1 MLGLILALTLSSGY
15 KSGSAAWQDFNKY
28 ADDLYQQMTAN
39 GAKFDEAGF
48 QTKIKTKAQDMV
60 KGLDANKMDVA
71 GATDWANLFS
81 EADDLGSASTILK
94 RYIKADPKATDLGAA
109 NVTLGGIYV
118 QQGKIKDAEK
128 IAFAGT
134 PELAKTGGQYAGLDA
149 QIAQY
154 YQDKKQDKEA
164 IAFLKKA
171 MDSPAVKGSRSASM
185 LQGTLTQLTMV
196 GTPETELAWLP
207 QKYGDFSSLA
217 DLKGKVVVLDFF
229 AHWCGPCKASMPE
242 MYKITQQYPDLK
254 VVGVTAFYGSFEGKK
269 ASQDEEYKDMD
280 GFMKQYQ
287 IDHPVAY
294 VKNSEMLKYGVTGIP
309 EFVLIGKDGLIKK
322 VQVGYGPGS
331 LDSFSEAIKS
341 ELAK

>member
-1 MLGLILALTLSSGY
+1 MLGLILALTLSTGY

-39 GAKFDEAGF
+39 GAKFDQTGFEA
-48 QTKIKTKAQDMV
+48 KIKVKAQDMV
-60 KGLDANKMDVA
+60 KGLDANKMDVT
-71 GATDWANLFS
+71 GATDWANLFG

-94 RYIKADPKATDLGAA
+94 RYIKAQPGATDLGSATI
-109 NVTLGGIYV
+109 TLGGIYV

-128 IAFAGT
+128 IAFSGT
-134 PELAKTGGQYAGLDA
+134 TALTKTGADYAGLDA

-154 YQDKKQDKEA
+154 YQDKNKEKEA
-164 IAFLKKA
+164 VSFLKKA
-171 MDSPAVKGSRSASM
+171 MDSPTIKGSRGASM
-185 LQGTLTQLTMV
+185 LQGQLTQLTMI

-207 QKYGDFSSLA
+207 QHYGDFTSLA
-217 DLKGKVVVLDFF
+217 ALKGQVVVLDFF

-242 MYKITQQYPDLK
+242 MRKITDQYPALK
-254 VVGVTAFYGSFEGKK
+254 VIGVTAYYGTFEGKK
-269 ASQDEEYKDMD
+269 ATQDEEYADMK
-280 GFMKQYQ
+280 GFMDKYQ

-322 VQVGYGPGS
+322 LQVGYGPGA
-331 LDSFSEAIKS
+331 LDGFTKAIAA